1 MQDEGDWVLTSQ
13 PCSRY
18 ETPLAC
24 LVTSRQLLG
33 QCSQPVK
40 LQNNAIVSSRE
51 QSWGEE
57 KETEITTQVLC
68 AIVYDLY

>member
-1 MQDEGDWVLTSQ
+1 VDPMPAGARVLRMILTAADAALQQERSNLIA
-13 PCSRY
+13 CSRY

-40 LQNNAIVSSRE
+40 LQNNARIVSSR
-51 QSWGEE
+51 
-57 KETEITTQVLC
+57 K
-68 AIVYDLY
+68 

>member
-1 MQDEGDWVLTSQ
+1 MILTAADAALKQERSNLIA
-13 PCSRY
+13 CSRY

-40 LQNNAIVSSRE
+40 LQNNARIVSSRE
-51 QSWGEE
+51 QSLGATWLFRCG
-57 KETEITTQVLC
+57 
-68 AIVYDLY
+68 